1 MRDDAAVSRV
11 FPAAVLTWAW
21 AAGSVVLLAPAALG
35 ALLLL
40 AIVRIAWPGFVP
52 DHGME
57 LAAFIVTWGVL
68 GMAGAASLARL
79 ILGQVEIVHRVALYA
94 SGVGLAIAAVLQVVL
109 HDWAVGKLG
118 YYEPD
123 VIGPTVMLPLGLA
136 PFAVAMFGVAVAQPP
151 FDLAP
156 RIAVIAGGLM
166 AMGAVA
172 LNIPGTLDGIGA
184 RAIALAVVLASV
196 PAYVLVSWAIALR
209 R

>member
-1 MRDDAAVSRV
+1 MLIPAV
-11 FPAAVLTWAW
+11 
-21 AAGSVVLLAPAALG
+21 LG

-40 AIVRIAWPGFVP
+40 AIVRVAWPAFVP

-68 GMAGAASLARL
+68 GMAGAASLGRL
-79 ILGQVEIVHRVALYA
+79 ILGQVEIVHRDALCA
-94 SGVGLAIAAVLQVVL
+94 SGVGLALAAVLQVVL
-109 HDWAVGKLG
+109 HDWAVAKLG

-136 PFAVAMFGVAVAQPP
+136 PFAVALFGVAVAHPA

-172 LNIPGTLDGIGA
+172 LNIPGTLDGIEA
-184 RAIALAVVLASV
+184 RSIALAVVLASV